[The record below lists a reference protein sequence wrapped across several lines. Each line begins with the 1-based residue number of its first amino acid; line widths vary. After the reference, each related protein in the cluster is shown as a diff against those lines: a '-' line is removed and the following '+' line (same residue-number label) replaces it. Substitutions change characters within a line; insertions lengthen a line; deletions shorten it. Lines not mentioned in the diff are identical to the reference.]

1 MSTVSAQALLA
12 DIQPTVLIMVTPL
25 MLSDAAQRAPGVH
38 CVSAEDRRWLNC
50 DIKSMSLPDN
60 VLMAQF
66 AAENGAVEPIQF
78 RDDLLTEGRR
88 RISGW

>member
-1 MSTVSAQALLA
+1 MSAVFAQALLA
-12 DIQPTVLIMVTPL
+12 DIQPTVFVMVTPL
-25 MLSDAAQRAPGVH
+25 MLSDATQREQGAR

-50 DIKSMSLPDN
+50 DIKSVSLPGS

-66 AAENGAVEPIQF
+66 EAENGAVEPIQF